1 MPAAV
6 TRTTRNIRAVHARVS
21 ELGIVRGFVSRTFH
35 ESVNFRST
43 VCPSLDRRREAFPCQ
58 RTLSQGSV
66 TCSPFPTNISAL
78 GNVARGDLPGKP
90 PRITRDKVAFL
101 FLLFIFFTSTSSV
114 HVFVSRL
121 RSGFRGESTR
131 CAWPRFPERLIVTSR
146 IWERF
151 VWNDRGKRRICR
163 NVVLRRGVDKFGGIN
178 DRGIRIV
185 EYANT

>member
-1 MPAAV
+1 M
-6 TRTTRNIRAVHARVS
+6 
-21 ELGIVRGFVSRTFH
+21 
-35 ESVNFRST
+35 NFRST

-66 TCSPFPTNISAL
+66 TCSPFPTNISAP

-101 FLLFIFFTSTSSV
+101 FLLFIFFTSTFSV

-121 RSGFRGESTR
+121 RSGFRRESTR